1 MATRICVITSSR
13 ADYGLLRWL
22 LHDLRADPAF
32 HLQLIVTGMH
42 LAREFGHT
50 IDEIERDGF
59 TADCPVEMRPVE
71 VRQVEMLLS
80 SDTPSAICK
89 SMALG
94 TAGVSDAL
102 VQLRPDLVLVLGDRF
117 EILSAVQAC
126 LIHNVPVA
134 HIAGGDTTEGATD
147 ESIRHAIT
155 KMAHV
160 HFVTNLQ
167 SAQRVLQMGEDPQR
181 VHVVGSPGL
190 DQLRRQPLLDAA
202 ELAQAL
208 GTPLGQRNLLVTFHP
223 VTLEPGQET
232 AQLQELL
239 AALDEQPQGTRLW
252 VTRPNADSG
261 GRGIADALDRWAA
274 ASGDRVQL
282 HTSLGSLRYL
292 SLMAQVDAV
301 VGNSSS
307 GLYEAPSLGVPTVNI
322 GERQR
327 GRLAATSVLHCPPER
342 SAIACAIEQ
351 ALAVDC
357 SGVVNPYGDG
367 HSVPRIVEVLRHLPA
382 RAHLLKKPFHLVE
395 QAAAGATHA

>member
-22 LHDLRADPAF
+22 LHDLRADPVF
-32 HLQLIVTGMH
+32 DLQLIVTGMH

-59 TADCPVEMRPVE
+59 IANCR
-71 VRQVEMLLS
+71 VEMLLS

-102 VQLRPDLVLVLGDRF
+102 MQLQPDLVLVLGDRF
-117 EILSAVQAC
+117 EILAAVQAC

-147 ESIRHAIT
+147 ESIRHAVT
-155 KMAHV
+155 KMSHV
-160 HFVTNLQ
+160 HFVTNAQ
-167 SAQRVLQMGEDPQR
+167 SAQRVLQMGENPQR

-190 DQLRRQPLLDAA
+190 DQLRRQPLLGAT
-202 ELAQAL
+202 ELAQTL
-208 GTPLGQRNLLVTFHP
+208 GTPLGRRNLLVTFHP
-223 VTLEPGQET
+223 VTLEPGQEI

-239 AALDEQPQGTRLW
+239 AALDAQPEGTRMW

-274 ASGDRVQL
+274 ARGDRVQL

-292 SLMAQVDAV
+292 SLMALVDAV

-327 GRLAATSVLHCPPER
+327 GRLAAGSVLHCPPER
-342 SAIACAIEQ
+342 GAIAQTLEQ
-351 ALAVDC
+351 ALALDC
-357 SGVVNPYGDG
+357 SSVVNPYGDG
-367 HSVPRIVEVLRHLPA
+367 HSVPRIVEALRHLPK
-382 RAHLLKKPFHLVE
+382 RGELLKKPFYRVE
-395 QAAAGATHA
+395 QPPAGASHG